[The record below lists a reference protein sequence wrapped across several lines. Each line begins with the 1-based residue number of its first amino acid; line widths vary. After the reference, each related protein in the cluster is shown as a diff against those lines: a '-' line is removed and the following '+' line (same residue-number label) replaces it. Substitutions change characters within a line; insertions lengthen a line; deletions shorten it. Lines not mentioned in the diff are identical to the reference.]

1 VTEMERDH
9 SRYTAIRETTEARM
23 CRASLDMELAGLEPA
38 TSWVRF
44 GRAPRS
50 NRAHLQVF

>member
-1 VTEMERDH
+1 MERDH